1 MEEKKYMTLEDL
13 TELSETKYMELMKN
27 NQVKD
32 LLRAIGLFT
41 DQTITN
47 DVLILAQKPEATC
60 VKRMKDWNFYSRV
73 VKKAEKAI
81 KVISHYLNKY
91 DVDYKDERGNVYT
104 QGTENLRHDVG
115 YVFDISQTD
124 GKEYDYLNSNK
135 ENIAKHFEVVKK
147 ALESTA
153 KEFTFE
159 YRDQESNSQIDME
172 NKKVFIKDGLSVN
185 EVIAELI
192 DNVSQILLKT
202 RHAEGLEN
210 IDEFEKN
217 SVIYAVNSK
226 LGLDLPE
233 YDFAVDNLNDEDL
246 IKLKDNFQKVRSVTK
261 QMLSNVETAIEKAI
275 RNLDKQMADEE
286 AKLEEKQETSTPK
299 KTRKKTQETERE
311 VV

>member
-172 NKKVFIKDGLSVN
+172 NKKVFIKDGLFVN

>member
-47 DVLILAQKPEATC
+47 DGLILAQKPEATC